1 MRRLLGLAACGAV
14 LVALAGCG
22 SGNRIIEPGATPPAP
37 VPPNPSVTVWH
48 GTPYDLEMEQPP
60 PFRIRYDDTELHLH
74 PVTYCYIGGCVDGWD
89 ENPPSIGSP
98 EVLYVFV
105 PVRRFDE
112 LTVNQVEGGD
122 PCTGRQVSAEVK
134 SLGEGW
140 WSVHPRGPAGEYRVS
155 IFAGGD
161 GDMVADVL
169 WRTPYDRPLPD
180 PSARLAV
187 IADHDGRPDS
197 YGVELAVT
205 DLPATPTEYS
215 ATITVTAA
223 NGRSITFDANPAP
236 EACRGE
242 GAASFDGPNDKGRQ
256 AAALGDFPFTIS
268 VQLTIDGTTYVGT
281 ATYPDDEIEGY
292 EPYIALSFDPPLP
305 R

>member
-1 MRRLLGLAACGAV
+1 MRRLQGIGACLAL

-22 SGNRIIEPGATPPAP
+22 YRAFEPGAAPPVP
-37 VPPNPSVTVWH
+37 VPPSPAVTITH
-48 GTPYDLEMEQPP
+48 GKPYDLEMEQPP

-74 PVTYCYIGGCVDGWD
+74 PVTFCYVGGCVDGWD
-89 ENPPSIGSP
+89 ENPPSVGSP

-112 LTVNQVEGGD
+112 LTVSQFENGD
-122 PCTGRQVSAEVK
+122 RCMGRQVAADVK

-155 IFAGGD
+155 IFASGG

-169 WRTPYDRPLPD
+169 WRTPYAGPLPY

-187 IADHDGRPDS
+187 IAEHDGRPDS
-197 YGVELAVT
+197 YGVELTVT
-205 DLPATPTEYS
+205 HLPATPTEYS
-215 ATITVTAA
+215 ATITVTAG
-223 NGRSITFDANPAP
+223 NGRSITFDAIPSP
-236 EACRGE
+236 DACL
-242 GAASFDGPNDKGRQ
+242 GAGAISFNGPHDQARQ
-256 AAALGDFPFTIS
+256 AAALGDFPFTIK
-268 VQLTIDGTTYVGT
+268 VQLTLDGTAYVGT
-281 ATYPDDEIEGY
+281 ATYPDDEIDDHG
-292 EPYIALSFDPPLP
+292 PYVALDFDPPLP